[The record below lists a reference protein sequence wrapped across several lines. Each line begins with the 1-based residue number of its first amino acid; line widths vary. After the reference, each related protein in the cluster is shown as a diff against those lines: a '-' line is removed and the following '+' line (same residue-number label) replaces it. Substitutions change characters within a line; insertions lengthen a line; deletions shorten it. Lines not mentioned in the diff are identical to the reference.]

1 MQIKYKDDKSIESR
15 IKRYFDDLKKI
26 EIYKSKLKYF
36 EDNKYL
42 ITNDINQDVKDIKA
56 AITKMEFK
64 NKDVELIIKNLNSEE
79 KIYVESRYKDE
90 LSIVKVKEK
99 LYMSKN
105 TYYKV
110 RKNVIEKVRKLVL

>member
-1 MQIKYKDDKSIESR
+1 MQVKYKDDKSIESR

-36 EDNKYL
+36 EEYKDV
-42 ITNDINQDVKDIKA
+42 IMDDIREDVKHIKA
-56 AITKMEFK
+56 TIASMEFK
-64 NKDVELIIKNLNSEE
+64 NKDVELVLKNLSSEE